1 MECSVKSVGDKKF
14 LQIDEY
20 QDTPEIA
27 ARHAA
32 LLGVANTHS
41 LNEAENEDSGLPAD
55 GGMHRHIP
63 IEAIAS
69 FSQLL
74 GNGDDY
80 EKTVREIM
88 YISDHGEP
96 APDPVT
102 DRNAWTS
109 AYEQIAAEQA
119 NGGISLMSMDVSQS
133 GIEQTR
139 AALGLPSN
147 VDSDVSVMSLED
159 DPTGIES
166 YSLDDNVKSSIS
178 SVKEEIDAEV
188 KRFLEAFKP
197 MKKF

>member
-1 MECSVKSVGDKKF
+1 MECSIHNVGGVKS
-14 LQIDEY
+14 LRIDEY

-32 LLGVANTHS
+32 LMGVANTYSVEEANDDS
-41 LNEAENEDSGLPAD
+41 LPED

-63 IEAIAS
+63 LEAIAS

-80 EKTVREIM
+80 EKTVQEIM
-88 YISDHGEP
+88 YIRDHGEP

-119 NGGISLMSMDVSQS
+119 NGGISLMSMDASQS

-147 VDSDVSVMSLED
+147 IGPGVSVMSLED

-166 YSLDDNVKSSIS
+166 YSLDNNVKSSIS
-178 SVKEEIDAEV
+178 SVKVEIDAEV
-188 KRFLEAFKP
+188 KRFLETFKP
-197 MKKF
+197 SKKF